1 MSNPTRMLHVWNR
14 CIKGSTLGEQTAAY
28 KALGRML
35 DKYPALR
42 SEYADAFK
50 HARRPETV
58 AHLAVDLFVD
68 TGADGY
74 STGIDF
80 EMVKSE
86 CRVFFAT
93 LPKDFL
99 RDVKAHFSAMR
110 KPVKGVFTGDNLKAI
125 NGVEYLVEQAM
136 R

>member
-14 CIKGSTLGEQTAAY
+14 CKKGSTLGERTTAY
-28 KALGRML
+28 KVLGQML
-35 DKYPALR
+35 DKHPNLR
-42 SEYADAFK
+42 SEYVDAFK

-58 AHLAVDLFVD
+58 AHIAVDLFVD
-68 TGADGY
+68 AGADGY

-99 RDVKAHFSAMR
+99 RDVKAHFSVMR
-110 KPVKGVFTGDNLKAI
+110 KPVKGVLTGDNIKAI
-125 NGVEYLVEQAM
+125 NGVEYLVDRALD
-136 R
+136 